1 MRNILIA
8 STFIFLSLLGT
19 SCKRENTYLV
29 EGVVVNRI
37 TQEPLEGVKMTLNDG
52 LGVGGIFPSDEIEVS
67 NVTYTDAQGK
77 FKIQIKSKSNH
88 AVLWLSKQGYEFQ
101 IQESTSD
108 TRFYGIN
115 DEYTSVKLEMDGLA
129 YFNPIFKKI
138 SSISKACLYFSK
150 ENGAF
155 AISALSSA
163 DNSSTLS

>member
-101 IQESTSD
+101 SIKRHVMILGFTLIPLALFLHETLGKATAKSAQNNGKNND
-108 TRFYGIN
+108 IN
-115 DEYTSVKLEMDGLA
+115 RKMPD
-129 YFNPIFKKI
+129 
-138 SSISKACLYFSK
+138 
-150 ENGAF
+150 
-155 AISALSSA
+155 
-163 DNSSTLS
+163 

>member
-67 NVTYTDAQGK
+67 NVTYTDA
-77 FKIQIKSKSNH
+77 
-88 AVLWLSKQGYEFQ
+88 
-101 IQESTSD
+101 
-108 TRFYGIN
+108 
-115 DEYTSVKLEMDGLA
+115 A
-129 YFNPIFKKI
+129 YFGLSVPV
-138 SSISKACLYFSK
+138 FSVAWVPLK
-150 ENGAF
+150 R
-155 AISALSSA
+155 
-163 DNSSTLS
+163 